1 MPQNPTRQV
10 HALLAAIELED
21 SLTVK
26 DLPANL
32 TIFYNGLCFLPKPKR
47 HNKPKRLLQKNEFCK
62 SKPKTNQNADFGKPD
77 FAKK

>member
-32 TIFYNGLCFLPKPKR
+32 PKFYNELCFLPKPKR
-47 HNKPKRLLQKNEFCK
+47 DNKPKRLL
-62 SKPKTNQNADFGKPD
+62 
-77 FAKK
+77 